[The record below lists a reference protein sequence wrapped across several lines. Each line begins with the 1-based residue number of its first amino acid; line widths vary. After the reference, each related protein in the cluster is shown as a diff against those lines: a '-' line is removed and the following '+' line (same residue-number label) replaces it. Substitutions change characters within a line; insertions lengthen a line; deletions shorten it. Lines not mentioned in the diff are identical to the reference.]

1 MLLHKRF
8 HPIMSA
14 FHLLALPPFIEA
26 INGENCDNQ
35 KVVERGTLAKVLHS
49 VGELDSSSPSSY

>member
-1 MLLHKRF
+1 
-8 HPIMSA
+8 MSA

-49 VGELDSSSPSSY
+49 VGELDSSSLDEFR